1 MITQHTTF
9 TWFHK
14 GKQVS
19 AKPVGWAGTMGA
31 GRVLVMDASEEFHLV
46 ELHEDG
52 AATVLVGPISIDEA
66 LDRATDVLSG
76 RPTAGAVERQFVAL
90 AVGVH
95 VLSCMM
101 AAMAPGVRP

>member
-1 MITQHTTF
+1 MISQTT
-9 TWFHK
+9 TISWLDK
-14 GKQVS
+14 GRRVN
-19 AKPVGWAGTMGA
+19 ATPVGWAGTMSA
-31 GRVLVMDASEEFHLV
+31 GRILVMDATEEFHLV

-52 AATVLVGPISIDEA
+52 SATVLVGPISIDEA

-101 AAMAPGVRP
+101 AAMAAEVRP